1 MPKVT
6 FYTHVADR
14 EHFIGRLSHRAA
26 SEGRLLLW
34 LEDEAQSVR
43 IDRDLW
49 REPPESFL
57 PHEFW
62 LPTDDYPAGV
72 PVVLAMGE
80 ELPELA
86 EDIVV
91 LNSSDAFWCDAPAP
105 PKRVLEIVGDGLE
118 DLAAARDRFRAYRQ
132 RGFEIEHHNMQG
144 KA

>member
-1 MPKVT
+1 MHKVT

-14 EHFIGRLSHRAA
+14 ERFIARLSRRAA

-34 LEDEAQSVR
+34 LVDEEQSVR

-62 LPTDDYPAGV
+62 QPADDYPAGV
-72 PVVLAMGE
+72 SVVLAVGDG
-80 ELPELA
+80 LPELA
-86 EDIVV
+86 DDIVV
-91 LNSSDAFWCDAPAP
+91 LNSSDALWCDAPAP
-105 PKRVLEIVGDGLE
+105 PARVLEIVGDSLE
-118 DLAAARDRFRAYRQ
+118 DLAAARDRFRVYRQ